1 MSAEAAPF
9 LVDTIGDILT
19 GSFRPVPQDDR
30 KASLA
35 PLIRKEEGLI
45 DWKMPAFAI
54 RNLLRAFTPWPG
66 IFFPLNNRQI
76 KVVEADAI
84 HFRHHCQPGTIHR
97 LDQESMQ
104 VCCGDDTLLRISSLQ
119 PPAKSPCPHI
129 VIPAAIRLVIALNN
143 RRLIELAAF
152 FFVKWRPGEHQPAP
166 SVLDPLL
173 DSLKPE
179 ERPKLTATVMG
190 ILRRLLLIEHL
201 LSVNSSI
208 PMKKI
213 HPKLR
218 SLLLVSI
225 YQLLFDDSVPDHA
238 VLSSAVSLCIPHHRS
253 FANAILRN
261 ITRNRI
267 SVLNEMIPNLPLS
280 VRTSFPEIIMDY
292 LGETFPDHSTSSFLD
307 YLNTEPVFHSIP
319 LEQYKKNGSKTN
331 RSLHSDFSLMVPSAI
346 PSLNKIRQEELLLHE
361 IFIQNISS
369 QFVSYFS
376 ARLRSR
382 RVLDLC
388 SAPGSKSALLTLLS
402 PQTRIASGDLSF
414 NRLLRLLRRKQNSKD
429 LLNQV
434 SLFCGDAT
442 APPFNDHFDLI
453 LLDAPCSALGTIR
466 KNPDRRTT
474 LPGNRLKC

>member
-1 MSAEAAPF
+1 
-9 LVDTIGDILT
+9 
-19 GSFRPVPQDDR
+19 
-30 KASLA
+30 
-35 PLIRKEEGLI
+35 
-45 DWKMPAFAI
+45 
-54 RNLLRAFTPWPG
+54 
-66 IFFPLNNRQI
+66 
-76 KVVEADAI
+76 
-84 HFRHHCQPGTIHR
+84 
-97 LDQESMQ
+97 
-104 VCCGDDTLLRISSLQ
+104 
-119 PPAKSPCPHI
+119 
-129 VIPAAIRLVIALNN
+129 
-143 RRLIELAAF
+143 
-152 FFVKWRPGEHQPAP
+152 
-166 SVLDPLL
+166 
-173 DSLKPE
+173 
-179 ERPKLTATVMG
+179 MG

-213 HPKLR
+213 HPRLR

-331 RSLHSDFSLMVPSAI
+331 RSLHSDFSLMVPCAI
-346 PSLNKIRQEELLLHE
+346 PSLNKIRQEELLLHD

-466 KNPDRRTT
+466 KNPDRRYDASREQIEMLSHRQFQMMKSALETFPSANLLFSVCTFT
-474 LPGNRLKC
+474 LAETSGLIEKVSTETGFSKSALKQSQENVTSALADAGIPFHATPFGTYILPDRQMDTDLFFIALFPPSTSVR